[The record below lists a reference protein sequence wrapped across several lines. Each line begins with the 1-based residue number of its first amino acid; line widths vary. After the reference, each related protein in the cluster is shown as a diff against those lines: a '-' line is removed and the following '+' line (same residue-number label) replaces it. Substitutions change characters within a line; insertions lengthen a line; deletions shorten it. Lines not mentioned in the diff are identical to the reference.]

1 MAASSTWS
9 LAWEKVRSRG
19 STGLRLSEFA
29 QISEG
34 SMAISSTWSLAWEK
48 SQESSS
54 HHHLVLVSLPTFL
67 LLSQHILFLEFFRA
81 IAQNLPFWCLH
92 TNAHVEPRK
101 ICQLGVQRAGCN
113 GVRGYRCVRDR
124 RLSVDASLHTRIF
137 TPHLPLVMTSVL
149 SICKLWY
156 RGERNSGTYET
167 NGIRMQSLRHVMIC
181 VSRHP

>member
-156 RGERNSGTYET
+156 RGERNSATYET